1 MDISEEPAASI
12 SWWKKKLC
20 MTSQECA
27 VGEIRRNAKNG
38 VYGVSLPYV
47 NE

>member
-12 SWWKKKLC
+12 SRLKKKLC

-27 VGEIRRNAKNG
+27 VGEIRRHAKNG
-38 VYGVSLPYV
+38 VHGVSLPFV
-47 NE
+47 TE